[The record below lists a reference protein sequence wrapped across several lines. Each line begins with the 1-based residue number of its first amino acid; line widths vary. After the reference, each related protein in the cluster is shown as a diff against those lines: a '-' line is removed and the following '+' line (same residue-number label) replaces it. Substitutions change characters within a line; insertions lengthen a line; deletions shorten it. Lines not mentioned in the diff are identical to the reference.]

1 MNIAIIPARSGSK
14 RIKNKNIK
22 NFLGKPIISKVIE
35 KLKKSRNIKL
45 IVVSS
50 DSEKIL
56 KISKNYGADVLIKRP
71 KNLSNDFADTYS
83 VIQHAI
89 NYLQLNDFLFKNV
102 FCIYPT
108 SIFLN
113 SSIILRA
120 LKKLKKNNY
129 VLTGVK
135 YNHPIERSF
144 KNLRNRIKLNY
155 PKKIYSRTND
165 INPSYHDAAQLYLA
179 KTNTWLNDKKIIS
192 NNSSFVELMKYSC
205 VDIDTIEDWKI
216 AEIIYE
222 NLKKNNN
229 I

>member
-22 NFLGKPIISKVIE
+22 NFLGKPIIARVIE
-35 KLKKSRNIKL
+35 KLKKNKNIKI
-45 IVVSS
+45 IVVTS
-50 DSEKIL
+50 DSKKIL
-56 KISKNYGADVLIKRP
+56 KISKNYGADILIKRP
-71 KNLSNDFADTYS
+71 KNLSNDFTDTYS
-83 VIQHAI
+83 VIKHAI
-89 NYLQLNDFLFKNV
+89 NYLKLNNFLLKNI

-113 SSIILRA
+113 KSIISKA

-129 VLTGVK
+129 VLTGIK

-144 KNLRNRIKLNY
+144 KNLKGRIKLNY
-155 PKKIYSRTND
+155 PKKINSRTND

-179 KTNTWLNDKKIIS
+179 KVNTWLKDKKIIS
-192 NNSSFVELMKYSC
+192 NNSSFIELMKDSC
-205 VDIDTIEDWKI
+205 VDIDTIEDWRM
-216 AEIIYE
+216 AEIIY
-222 NLKKNNN
+222 KKNK

>member
-22 NFLGKPIISKVIE
+22 NFLGKPIIARVIE
-35 KLKKSRNIKL
+35 KLKKNKNIKI
-45 IVVSS
+45 IVVTS
-50 DSEKIL
+50 DSKKIL

-71 KNLSNDFADTYS
+71 KNLSNDFTDTYS
-83 VIQHAI
+83 VIKHAI
-89 NYLQLNDFLFKNV
+89 NYLKLNNFFFKNI

-113 SSIILRA
+113 TSIISKA
-120 LKKLKKNNY
+120 LKKLKKKNY
-129 VLTGVK
+129 VLTGIK

-144 KNLRNRIKLNY
+144 KNSKGRIKLNF
-155 PKKIYSRTND
+155 PKKINSRTND

-179 KTNTWLNDKKIIS
+179 KADTWLKDKKIIS
-192 NNSSFVELMKYSC
+192 NNSSFIELMENSC
-205 VDIDTIEDWKI
+205 VDIDTIEDWRM
-216 AEIIYE
+216 AEIIY
-222 NLKKNNN
+222 KKNK